1 MFRKGGIIWTIWNF
15 FVAALFVTLGVVTC
29 VNSGNVDFQNVI
41 ILIAGIL
48 VIVDA
53 SLRLLTLALSII
65 ANTEEETLRSQ
76 LGRAAA
82 SSSELAIGILL
93 VLVSRGESAYLTVL
107 FQYLAYFLGI
117 LLITL
122 GCVALLFAIVFMVK
136 KVGKT
141 VANILSIVCGIIL
154 VTGGILILVYA
165 NQEAL
170 LQLFF
175 IFFGILLILV
185 GLALLMGTIVFI
197 AQARAAAKLAKS
209 VAKEAKESPNDNAID
224 GDVTEETPQDKPAP
238 AAEEPKA
245 DEPKDEE
252 PKNEENPA
260 NPEAE

>member
-1 MFRKGGIIWTIWNF
+1 MFKRGSVVMTIWNLV
-15 FVAALFVTLGVVTC
+15 VAAGLIALGIATC
-29 VNSGNVDFQNVI
+29 VNNDNQDFRNVMI
-41 ILIAGIL
+41 MIAGIF
-48 VIVDA
+48 VIIDA
-53 SLRLLTLALSII
+53 GLRILTQVIQVVRFQHGVMVRTDLAS
-65 ANTEEETLRSQ
+65 
-76 LGRAAA
+76 AATGA
-82 SSSELAIGILL
+82 SELAIGILL
-93 VLVSRGESAYLTVL
+93 IMISQNSANMIIVL
-107 FQYLAYFLGI
+107 QYLILFVSI

-122 GCVALLFAIVFMVK
+122 GGVALLFAIVFMVK
-136 KVGKT
+136 KVGQT

-209 VAKEAKESPNDNAID
+209 VAKEAKESPNANVID
-224 GDVTEETPQDKPAP
+224 GDVTEEKPQDEPAP
-238 AAEEPKA
+238 AAEESKA
-245 DEPKDEE
+245 DE